1 MTHQSVPVRSQVD
14 SGGWLDY
21 YLTTMGDG
29 YVAAKAVDQGL
40 RYGEEGDDEQQEE
53 DVDGR
58 GDSDGGGD
66 SST

>member
-1 MTHQSVPVRSQVD
+1 
-14 SGGWLDY
+14 
-21 YLTTMGDG
+21 MGDG